1 MGLKQRLRGIAPWS
15 GLIAS
20 GLAFALAHQVITD
33 ALHFDCTRT
42 ADGAGMAWAVL
53 ALAILGAGCFSSWR
67 ARPTAGAASTRAP
80 VRRFAANLSLLAAML
95 AALGLVFFLIALAIL
110 PGCRP

>member
-1 MGLKQRLRGIAPWS
+1 MGVKARLRGIAPWS

-42 ADGAGMAWAVL
+42 ADGPGMAWAVL
-53 ALAILGAGCFSSWR
+53 ALALLGLGAWLSLR
-67 ARPTAGAASTRAP
+67 ARPPVDAASATAS
-80 VRRFAANLSLLAAML
+80 VRRFAANLGLLAAML
-95 AALGLVFFLIALAIL
+95 AALGLAFFLIALSIL